1 MMRTTIDLPADLH
14 NAVTSI
20 AAHSRRSM
28 NQTVAELIRRGLA
41 STPQDDVS
49 AAKPGLRI
57 DAQTGLPLIR
67 SPRPV
72 SPEDVRVLED
82 E

>member
-1 MMRTTIDLPADLH
+1 MRTTIDLPQDLH
-14 NAVTSI
+14 QAVSSI

-28 NQTVAELIRRGLA
+28 NHTVAELIRRGLA
-41 STPQDDVS
+41 LAPLEQ
-49 AAKPGLRI
+49 AAGATTALRI

-67 SPRPV
+67 SAHPITA
-72 SPEDVRVLED
+72 EDVRALDD